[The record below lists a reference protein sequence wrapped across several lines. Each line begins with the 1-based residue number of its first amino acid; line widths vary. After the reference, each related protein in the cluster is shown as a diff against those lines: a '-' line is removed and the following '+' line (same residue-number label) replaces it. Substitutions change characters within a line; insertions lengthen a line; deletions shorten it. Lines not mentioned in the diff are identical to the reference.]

1 MIEDVLLLALR
12 LTFLLAVFGVAA
24 VFHRCHRFVLKQ
36 SKLHLLPRIQ
46 RYSWALPPI
55 EPSTANRFGL
65 TKTRLKWVA
74 GWYLSGLVIG
84 VVVGL
89 LLSFAGVFLL
99 FWGFDTIDSLIS
111 GRRATGKHSGASYD
125 PVGNAAHGITMMLIT
140 LIVASPFL
148 ISSVTISVSIAH
160 AIVSSPARLNDA
172 GRE

>member
-111 GRRATGKHSGASYD
+111 GRRATGKHSGELRSGRKRCPWHHHDADY
-125 PVGNAAHGITMMLIT
+125 PH
-140 LIVASPFL
+140 
-148 ISSVTISVSIAH
+148 SSLPILDLVC
-160 AIVSSPARLNDA
+160 ND
-172 GRE
+172 